1 MKLVFLFSFFL
12 SLLNAS
18 SFRVENSLITYFGVH
33 YLHKWEGSTSDV
45 KGVVSYDKNIDQYEC
60 SISVP
65 LSTFSS
71 GNDNRDSNM
80 LVYCR
85 AFDFPNINFQSTSI
99 KVNESTLEIEG
110 KIEFAGEE
118 KEIKT
123 NAKLNSLDN
132 NLFAIEGELD
142 ILLSE
147 FKVERPSLLFVEIE
161 DLVKIKYSIQGLSLI
176 HI

>member
-1 MKLVFLFSFFL
+1 MKLVILFSFFL

-18 SFRVENSLITYFGVH
+18 SFRIENSLITYFGVH

-45 KGVVSYDKNIDQYEC
+45 NGVVSYNKASEQYEC

-80 LVYCR
+80 LVYCK
-85 AFDFPNINFQSTSI
+85 AFDFPYIIFQSTSI
-99 KVNESTLEIEG
+99 KVLENTLVIEG
-110 KIEFAGEE
+110 RIEFAGKE

-123 NAKLNSLDN
+123 SAKLNGLDN

-147 FKVERPSLLFVEIE
+147 FEVERPSLLFVEIE
-161 DLVKIKYSIQGLSLI
+161 DLVKIKYSIKGVQNE
-176 HI
+176 

>member
-18 SFRVENSLITYFGVH
+18 SFRIEKSLITYFGVH

-45 KGVVSYDKNIDQYEC
+45 KGVVNYDKNSGQYEC

-85 AFDFPNINFQSTSI
+85 ALDFPNINFQSTSI

-161 DLVKIKYSIQGLSLI
+161 DLVKIKYSIQGVI
-176 HI
+176 NE

>member
-1 MKLVFLFSFFL
+1 MKLIFLFSFFL

-18 SFRVENSLITYFGVH
+18 SFRIEKSLITYFGVH

-45 KGVVSYDKNIDQYEC
+45 KGVVSYDKNILQYEC

-65 LSTFSS
+65 LNTFSS

-99 KVNESTLEIEG
+99 KVKGSALEIEG

-118 KEIKT
+118 KDIKT

-132 NLFAIEGELD
+132 NFFAIEGELD

-161 DLVKIKYSIQGLSLI
+161 DLVKIKYSIQGVKNE
-176 HI
+176 

>member
-110 KIEFAGEE
+110 IIEFAGEE

-161 DLVKIKYSIQGLSLI
+161 DLVKIKYSIQGVKNE
-176 HI
+176 

>member
-132 NLFAIEGELD
+132 NLFTIQGELD

-161 DLVKIKYSIQGLSLI
+161 DLVKIKYSIQGVKNE
-176 HI
+176 

>member
-1 MKLVFLFSFFL
+1 MKLVILFSFFL

-18 SFRVENSLITYFGVH
+18 SFRIENSLITYFGVH

-45 KGVVSYDKNIDQYEC
+45 NGVVSYNKASEQYEC

-80 LVYCR
+80 LVYCK

-99 KVNESTLEIEG
+99 KVQENTLEIEG
-110 KIEFAGEE
+110 RIEFAGQE

-123 NAKLNSLDN
+123 RAKLNSLDN
-132 NLFAIEGELD
+132 NLFSIEGELD

-147 FKVERPSLLFVEIE
+147 FEVERPSLLFVEIE
-161 DLVKIKYSIQGLSLI
+161 DLVKIKYSIKGVQNE
-176 HI
+176 

>member
-1 MKLVFLFSFFL
+1 MKLIILFSFFL

-18 SFRVENSLITYFGVH
+18 SFRIENSLITYFGVH

-45 KGVVSYDKNIDQYEC
+45 NGVVSYNKASEQYEC

-80 LVYCR
+80 LVYCK

-99 KVNESTLEIEG
+99 KVQENTL
-110 KIEFAGEE
+110 
-118 KEIKT
+118 
-123 NAKLNSLDN
+123 D
-132 NLFAIEGELD
+132 
-142 ILLSE
+142 
-147 FKVERPSLLFVEIE
+147 
-161 DLVKIKYSIQGLSLI
+161 
-176 HI
+176 

>member
-12 SLLNAS
+12 SLSNAS

-45 KGVVSYDKNIDQYEC
+45 KGVVSHNKNIDQYEC

-161 DLVKIKYSIQGLSLI
+161 DLVKIKYSIQGVKNE
-176 HI
+176 

>member
-12 SLLNAS
+12 SLSNAS

-65 LSTFSS
+65 LNTFSS

-80 LVYCR
+80 LVYCK

-161 DLVKIKYSIQGLSLI
+161 DLVKIKYSIQGVKNE
-176 HI
+176 

>member
-1 MKLVFLFSFFL
+1 MKLFLLFSFFL

-18 SFRVENSLITYFGVH
+18 SFKVENSLITYFGVH

-45 KGVVSYDKNIDQYEC
+45 KGVVSHNKNIDQYEC

-132 NLFAIEGELD
+132 NLFTIQGELD

-161 DLVKIKYSIQGLSLI
+161 DLVKIKYSIQGVKNE
-176 HI
+176 

>member
-12 SLLNAS
+12 SLSNAS

-85 AFDFPNINFQSTSI
+85 SFDFPNINFQSTSI

-123 NAKLNSLDN
+123 NAKLNRLDN

-161 DLVKIKYSIQGLSLI
+161 DLVKIKYSIQGVKNE
-176 HI
+176 

>member
-12 SLLNAS
+12 SILNAS
-18 SFRVENSLITYFGVH
+18 SFRIENSLITYFGVH

-45 KGVVSYDKNIDQYEC
+45 NGVVSYNKASEQYEC

-80 LVYCR
+80 LVYCK

-99 KVNESTLEIEG
+99 KVQENTLEIEG
-110 KIEFAGEE
+110 RIEFAGKE

-123 NAKLNSLDN
+123 SAKLNGLDN

-147 FKVERPSLLFVEIE
+147 FEVERPSLLFVEIE
-161 DLVKIKYSIQGLSLI
+161 DLVKIKYSIKGVQNE
-176 HI
+176 

>member
-1 MKLVFLFSFFL
+1 MKLVILFSFFL

-18 SFRVENSLITYFGVH
+18 SFRIENSLIIYFGVH

-45 KGVVSYDKNIDQYEC
+45 NGVVSYNKASEQYEC

-80 LVYCR
+80 LVYCK

-99 KVNESTLEIEG
+99 KVQENTLEIEG
-110 KIEFAGEE
+110 RIEFAGKE

-123 NAKLNSLDN
+123 SAKLNGLDN

-147 FKVERPSLLFVEIE
+147 FEVERPSLLFVEIE
-161 DLVKIKYSIQGLSLI
+161 DLVKIKYSIKGVQNE
-176 HI
+176 

>member
-45 KGVVSYDKNIDQYEC
+45 KGVVSYDKNVDQYEC

-80 LVYCR
+80 LVYCK

-118 KEIKT
+118 REIKT

-161 DLVKIKYSIQGLSLI
+161 DLVKIKYSIQGVKNE
-176 HI
+176 

>member
-123 NAKLNSLDN
+123 NDRQ
-132 NLFAIEGELD
+132 I
-142 ILLSE
+142 
-147 FKVERPSLLFVEIE
+147 
-161 DLVKIKYSIQGLSLI
+161 
-176 HI
+176 

>member
-123 NAKLNSLDN
+123 NAKLNRLDN

-161 DLVKIKYSIQGLSLI
+161 DLVKIKYSIQGVKNE
-176 HI
+176 

>member
-1 MKLVFLFSFFL
+1 MKLVILFSFFL

-18 SFRVENSLITYFGVH
+18 SFRIENSLITYFGVH

-45 KGVVSYDKNIDQYEC
+45 NGVVSYNKASEQYEC

-80 LVYCR
+80 LVYCK

-99 KVNESTLEIEG
+99 KVQENTLEIEG
-110 KIEFAGEE
+110 RIEFAGKE

-123 NAKLNSLDN
+123 SAKLNGLDN

-147 FKVERPSLLFVEIE
+147 FEVERPSLLFVEIE
-161 DLVKIKYSIQGLSLI
+161 DLVKIKYSIKGVQN
-176 HI
+176 

>member
-1 MKLVFLFSFFL
+1 MKLIFLFFFFL

-18 SFRVENSLITYFGVH
+18 SFRIENSLITYFGVH

-85 AFDFPNINFQSTSI
+85 ALDFPNINFQSTSI
-99 KVNESTLEIEG
+99 KVKGSTLEIEG

-123 NAKLNSLDN
+123 NAKLHSLDN

-161 DLVKIKYSIQGLSLI
+161 DLVKIKYSIQGVKNE
-176 HI
+176 

>member
-1 MKLVFLFSFFL
+1 MKLVYLFSFFL

-65 LSTFSS
+65 LNTFSS

-80 LVYCR
+80 LVYCK

-123 NAKLNSLDN
+123 NAKLNRLDN
-132 NLFAIEGELD
+132 NLFAIVGELD

-161 DLVKIKYSIQGLSLI
+161 DLVKIKYSIQGVMNE
-176 HI
+176 

>member
-12 SLLNAS
+12 SLSNAS

-65 LSTFSS
+65 LNTFSS

-161 DLVKIKYSIQGLSLI
+161 DLVKIKYSIQGVKNE
-176 HI
+176 

>member
-12 SLLNAS
+12 SLSNAS

-99 KVNESTLEIEG
+99 KVKGSALEIEG

-118 KEIKT
+118 KDIKT

-132 NLFAIEGELD
+132 NLFAVEGELD

-161 DLVKIKYSIQGLSLI
+161 DLVKIKYSIQGVKNE
-176 HI
+176 

>member
-12 SLLNAS
+12 SLSNAS

-85 AFDFPNINFQSTSI
+85 ALDFPNINFQSTSI

-161 DLVKIKYSIQGLSLI
+161 DLVKIKYSIQGVKNE
-176 HI
+176 

>member
-18 SFRVENSLITYFGVH
+18 SFRLENSLITYFGVH

-80 LVYCR
+80 LVYCK

-161 DLVKIKYSIQGLSLI
+161 DLVKIKYSIQGVKNE
-176 HI
+176 

>member
-1 MKLVFLFSFFL
+1 MKLIFLFFFFL

-18 SFRVENSLITYFGVH
+18 SFRIEKSLITYFGVH

-85 AFDFPNINFQSTSI
+85 ALDFPNINFQSTSI

-161 DLVKIKYSIQGLSLI
+161 DLVKIKYSIQGVI
-176 HI
+176 NE

>member
-1 MKLVFLFSFFL
+1 MKLVLLFSFFL

-80 LVYCR
+80 LVYCK

-161 DLVKIKYSIQGLSLI
+161 DLVKIKYSIQGVI
-176 HI
+176 NE

>member
-1 MKLVFLFSFFL
+1 MKLVILFSFFL

-18 SFRVENSLITYFGVH
+18 SFRIENSLITYFGVH

-45 KGVVSYDKNIDQYEC
+45 NGVVSYNKASEQYEC

-80 LVYCR
+80 LVYCK

-110 KIEFAGEE
+110 RIEFAGKE

-123 NAKLNSLDN
+123 SAKLNGLDN

-147 FKVERPSLLFVEIE
+147 FEVERPSLLFVEIE
-161 DLVKIKYSIQGLSLI
+161 DLVKIKYSIKGVQNE
-176 HI
+176 

>member
-85 AFDFPNINFQSTSI
+85 AFEFPNINFQSTSI

-132 NLFAIEGELD
+132 NLFTIEGELN

-161 DLVKIKYSIQGLSLI
+161 DLVKIKYSIQGVKNE
-176 HI
+176 

>member
-1 MKLVFLFSFFL
+1 MKLVILFSFFL

-18 SFRVENSLITYFGVH
+18 SFRIENSLITYFGVH

-45 KGVVSYDKNIDQYEC
+45 NGVVSYNKASEQYEC

-80 LVYCR
+80 LVYCK

-123 NAKLNSLDN
+123 NAKLNRLDN

-161 DLVKIKYSIQGLSLI
+161 DLVKIKYSIQGVKNE
-176 HI
+176 

>member
-1 MKLVFLFSFFL
+1 MKLIFLFSFFL

-45 KGVVSYDKNIDQYEC
+45 KGVVSYDKNVDQYEC

-161 DLVKIKYSIQGLSLI
+161 DLVKIKYSIQGVKNE
-176 HI
+176 

>member
-12 SLLNAS
+12 SLSNAS

-45 KGVVSYDKNIDQYEC
+45 KGVVSYDKNVDQYEC

-118 KEIKT
+118 KEVKT

-161 DLVKIKYSIQGLSLI
+161 DLVKIKYSIQGVKNE
-176 HI
+176 

>member
-1 MKLVFLFSFFL
+1 MKLVYLFSFFL

-18 SFRVENSLITYFGVH
+18 SFRIENSLITYFGVH

-45 KGVVSYDKNIDQYEC
+45 NGVVNYNKASEQYEC

-80 LVYCR
+80 LVYCK

-99 KVNESTLEIEG
+99 KVQENTLEIEG
-110 KIEFAGEE
+110 RVEFAGKE

-123 NAKLNSLDN
+123 SAKLNGLDN

-147 FKVERPSLLFVEIE
+147 FEVERPSLLFIEIE
-161 DLVKIKYSIQGLSLI
+161 DLVKIKYSIKGVQNE
-176 HI
+176 

>member
-118 KEIKT
+118 KEIKI

-161 DLVKIKYSIQGLSLI
+161 DLVKIKYSIQGVKNE
-176 HI
+176 

>member
-1 MKLVFLFSFFL
+1 MKLVILFSFFL

-18 SFRVENSLITYFGVH
+18 SFRIENSLITYFGVH

-161 DLVKIKYSIQGLSLI
+161 DLVKIKYSIQGVKNE
-176 HI
+176 

>member
-12 SLLNAS
+12 SLLSAS

-118 KEIKT
+118 KEVKT

-161 DLVKIKYSIQGLSLI
+161 DLVKIKYSIQGVKNE
-176 HI
+176 

>member
-12 SLLNAS
+12 SLSNAS

-123 NAKLNSLDN
+123 NAKLNRLDN
-132 NLFAIEGELD
+132 NLFAIVGELD

-161 DLVKIKYSIQGLSLI
+161 DLVKIKYSIQGVKNE
-176 HI
+176 

>member
-12 SLLNAS
+12 SLLSAS

-65 LSTFSS
+65 LNTFSS

-99 KVNESTLEIEG
+99 KVKGSTLEIKV

-161 DLVKIKYSIQGLSLI
+161 DLVKIKYSIQGVKNE
-176 HI
+176 

>member
-80 LVYCR
+80 LVYCK

-161 DLVKIKYSIQGLSLI
+161 DLVKIKYSIQGVKNE
-176 HI
+176 

>member
-12 SLLNAS
+12 SLSNAS
-18 SFRVENSLITYFGVH
+18 SFRLENSLITYFGVH
-33 YLHKWEGSTSDV
+33 YLHNWEGSTSDA
-45 KGVVSYDKNIDQYEC
+45 KGVVSYDKNVDQYEC

-161 DLVKIKYSIQGLSLI
+161 DLVKIKYSIQGVKNE
-176 HI
+176 